1 MTTREVQGLQ
11 AGLTTGQIDDI
22 INQTKRGGRGQ
33 GNVMA
38 EEKKRKHQE
47 DGQLVDSR
55 KQKKKAKKDKKEKKK
70 KSKHDSSQG
79 KQIFINL
86 SL

>member
-1 MTTREVQGLQ
+1 MSTREVQELQ
-11 AGLTTGQIDDI
+11 AGLTAGQIDDI
-22 INQTKRGGRGQ
+22 IHQTKRGGRGQ
-33 GNVMA
+33 GNAMA

-55 KQKKKAKKDKKEKKK
+55 KQKKKAKKEKKK

-79 KQIFINL
+79 KKNL
-86 SL
+86 YKFVSLKK